1 MIVLDTSIVVD
12 HLRNRDAAVH
22 LLEQLLNDGEHV
34 AASEIV
40 RFEVL
45 SGVRANEREAVEQ
58 FFSLVDW
65 LALDEPTIR
74 LAADLAREF
83 RREHSGIDTAD
94 YLIAAT
100 ALHTHA
106 RLLTT
111 NVLHFPMFPNLAAP
125 Y

>member
-1 MIVLDTSIVVD
+1 MMASTSP
-12 HLRNRDAAVH
+12 
-22 LLEQLLNDGEHV
+22 
-34 AASEIV
+34 ASEIV
-40 RFEVL
+40 KFEVL

-83 RREHSGIDTAD
+83 PRAHSGIDTAD

-100 ALHTHA
+100 ALHTRA

-111 NVLHFPMFPNLAAP
+111 NVRHFPMFPNLAAP